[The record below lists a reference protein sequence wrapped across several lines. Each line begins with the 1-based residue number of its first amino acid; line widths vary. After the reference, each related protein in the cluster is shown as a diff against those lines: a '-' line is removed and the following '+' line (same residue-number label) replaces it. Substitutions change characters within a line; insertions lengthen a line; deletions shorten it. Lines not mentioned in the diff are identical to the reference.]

1 VWRMGPAA
9 SMLTVRDARSE
20 PRLTFNSLKT
30 GARAGGMRRAEP
42 KGAMSAPSRLIAATV
57 VCVSAAMGAP
67 AGATPPAPPIDLEL
81 IEATSDGVMSLP
93 DYYAGSRG
101 LAVEVDTEAGEA
113 VDGSIEL
120 VTRAAATTL
129 RRVLWRPAAPLEVGA
144 SYRVRVYLEPDD
156 YRPDRELVD
165 EITLRVLDQ
174 TMPPVE
180 APVVDQVVATEEQV
194 VTTSHCCDPVP
205 PVPQSSRLPYEHCWA
220 QAYDYPVDVDIQW
233 HPSAEAERGVV
244 MYEIV
249 PAPLATL
256 KPWSD
261 FGYPLGELGASIR
274 FPSSAGL
281 HCVDLVAHDLVR
293 GSSARTRV
301 CAADVLAARRSP
313 PEAPDLA
320 VCEGDL
326 VVAGSDAV
334 VTEAPAV
341 EEPDEGTSAGG
352 CSAGGGGSGALIALL
367 AIAFAARR
375 SRPTLAR

>member
-1 VWRMGPAA
+1 
-9 SMLTVRDARSE
+9 
-20 PRLTFNSLKT
+20 
-30 GARAGGMRRAEP
+30 
-42 KGAMSAPSRLIAATV
+42 MSSSCRLIVGAAVTV
-57 VCVSAAMGAP
+57 IAAMGAP
-67 AGATPPAPPIDLEL
+67 AGATPPPPVIDLVL
-81 IEATSDGVMSLP
+81 VEATRDGVMSLP
-93 DYYAGSRG
+93 DYAYGASR
-101 LAVEVDTEAGEA
+101 AHRVEVESEAGEA

-120 VTRAAATTL
+120 VTRAAAETV

-144 SYRVRVYLEPDD
+144 SYRVRVYLEPDR
-156 YRPDRELVD
+156 YRPERELVD
-165 EITLRVLDQ
+165 ELTLRVLDQ
-174 TMPPVE
+174 TMPPAE
-180 APVVDQVVATEEQV
+180 APVVDQVVATEEQI

-301 CAADVLAARRSP
+301 CAADVLAARRSQ

-320 VCEGDL
+320 VCAGDL
-326 VVAGSDAV
+326 VVAGSGAV
-334 VTEAPAV
+334 VTEAPPLA
-341 EEPDEGTSAGG
+341 EPGDDTSAGG
-352 CSAGGGGSGALIALL
+352 CSAGGGGGSGALIALL